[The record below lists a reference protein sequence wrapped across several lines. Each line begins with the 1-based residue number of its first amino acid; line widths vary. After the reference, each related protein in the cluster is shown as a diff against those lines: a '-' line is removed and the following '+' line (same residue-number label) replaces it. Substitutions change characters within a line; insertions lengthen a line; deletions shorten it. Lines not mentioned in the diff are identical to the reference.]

1 MCLYL
6 QTQSFQQRTAA
17 LVQDMHL
24 SSVAANSSLN
34 SIAVQLGQ
42 QQQSLQQGIATLGKV
57 QQLQQQVQLTV
68 QQGLT
73 EVQKVGEVSLGLQE
87 GMQQSLEIS
96 VSQCLVCL
104 KNF

>member
-1 MCLYL
+1 
-6 QTQSFQQRTAA
+6 
-17 LVQDMHL
+17 MHL

-57 QQLQQQVQLTV
+57 QQLQQQVQHTV
-68 QQGLT
+68 QQGLK
-73 EVQKVGEVSLGLQE
+73 EVQKVGEVSLGLQQ

-96 VSQCLVCL
+96 VSRCLVCL
-104 KNF
+104 KHF